1 VAGRIQQATRDS
13 DVVSRLGGDEFTVML
28 SNVSDDIH
36 VSIIA
41 KNILA
46 QLAKPFLLEGHEI
59 YTSASIGI
67 TITPTDG
74 ADVNTLLKNAD
85 MAMYEAKDHGRN
97 TFRFFTSQMT
107 DRAREFMEID
117 KDMRM
122 ALTQDEL
129 EVFFQ
134 PIYATQSRKLKG
146 VEALV
151 RWQHPQR
158 GLILPSDF
166 IGVAEETGL
175 IEEIG
180 LWVLRRACIEA
191 RKWLKHNLDPEFYL
205 AVNISMRQFKGGFD
219 RARLQRVL
227 HETGYP
233 ADHLLLEITETL
245 LMDNDSRTR
254 EVLADIREMGVRL
267 AVDDFGTGYS
277 ALSYLREFPV
287 STLKVDRS
295 FIRDLNLSSN
305 NRRLVEAIIAMA
317 HGLDLVTIAEGVE
330 TEQQFELMAEL
341 RCDMV
346 QGYFFSEAVSAGE
359 ITKLIGGD
367 RPKIRVVHS
376 I

>member
-1 VAGRIQQATRDS
+1 
-13 DVVSRLGGDEFTVML
+13 
-28 SNVSDDIH
+28 
-36 VSIIA
+36 
-41 KNILA
+41 
-46 QLAKPFLLEGHEI
+46 
-59 YTSASIGI
+59 
-67 TITPTDG
+67 
-74 ADVNTLLKNAD
+74 

-107 DRAREFMEID
+107 DRARQFMEID
-117 KDMRM
+117 KDIRM

-134 PIYATQSRKLKG
+134 PIYATQGRKLKG

-205 AVNISMRQFKGGFD
+205 SVNISMRQFKGGFD

-233 ADHLLLEITETL
+233 AEHLSLEITETL
-245 LMDNDSRTR
+245 LMDNDARTR
-254 EVLADIREMGVRL
+254 EVLTDFREMGVRL

-330 TEQQFELMAEL
+330 TEEQLALMAEL
-341 RCDMV
+341 QCDMV
-346 QGYFFSEAVSAGE
+346 QGYYFSEAVSAKE
-359 ITKLIGGD
+359 IKKMIGGD